1 MKIVGVGAGPG
12 LLTEEAV
19 SAIKNAKVIYGSRRA
34 IELARK
40 YINCPVYEIT
50 DYTLSALPQDAVVL
64 STGDP
69 NISGLGKFAKN
80 EDEIIPGI
88 SSLQLAL
95 SRLHIDIDN
104 LAIISAHSRGI
115 NAAKYRMLLE
125 IRNGKNVF
133 LLPDSTFGVAEVI
146 EILKSEGLSGKIS
159 VCERLGYPD
168 ELISTGTA
176 EKPPAVHSGLYCVVI
191 SDFKL

>member
-12 LLTEEAV
+12 LLTEEAI
-19 SAIKNAKVIYGSRRA
+19 SAIEKAGIIYGSKRA
-34 IELARK
+34 IELAK
-40 YINCPVYEIT
+40 KHINCAVYEIT

-69 NISGLGKFAKN
+69 NMSGLGKFAKK

-95 SRLHIDIDN
+95 SRLHIDIDS
-104 LAIISAHSRGI
+104 LAIISAHSRDI
-115 NAAKYRMLLE
+115 NVTKYSMLLE

-133 LLPDSTFGVAEVI
+133 LFPDSAFGVAEVI
-146 EILKSEGLSGKIS
+146 EILKSECLSGKIS

-168 ELISTGTA
+168 ERISTGTT
-176 EKPPAVHSGLYCVVI
+176 EKPPAVQSRLYCVVI
-191 SDFKL
+191 SDIKL

>member
-1 MKIVGVGAGPG
+1 MKIVGVGAGPD
-12 LLTEEAV
+12 LLTEEAIA
-19 SAIKNAKVIYGSRRA
+19 AIGNARIIYGSKRA
-34 IELARK
+34 IDLAK
-40 YINCPVYEIT
+40 KHINCPAYEIT
-50 DYTLSALPQDAVVL
+50 DYTLNTLPLDAVVL

-69 NISGLGKFAKN
+69 NMSGLGKFAKK

-104 LAIISAHSRGI
+104 LAIISAHSRDI
-115 NAAKYRMLLE
+115 NTAKCRMILE
-125 IRNGKNVF
+125 IRNGRTVF
-133 LLPDSTFGVAEVI
+133 LLPDSAFGVAEVA

-168 ELISTGTA
+168 ERISTGTT
-176 EKPPAVHSGLYCVVI
+176 EKPPAVQSQLYCIVI
-191 SDFKL
+191 SDF